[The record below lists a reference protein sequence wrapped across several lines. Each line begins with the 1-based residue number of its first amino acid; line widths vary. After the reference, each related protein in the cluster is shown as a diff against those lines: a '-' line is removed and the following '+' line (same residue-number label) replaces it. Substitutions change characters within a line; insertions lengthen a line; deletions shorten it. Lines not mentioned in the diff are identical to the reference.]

1 MAWTKENQDISVNE
15 SVKMVPVCCMAQG
28 CIFTTTQESTNPI
41 PFLCKYHKE
50 VDSRFWPYVTKNI
63 KEFIGYYN
71 MAIEYSINRKFKRFE
86 WKEIELLNEWAVNVG
101 HPELAP
107 KQITKPDGQ
116 TDCESCYSFGTRIL
130 AFFEK
135 QISTDF
141 MREEKKNSMQQA
153 IEKEKKDKIDKT
165 FGLIKS
171 FDLAK
176 KLQNQF
182 SNTNQY
188 ESHFR
193 NKTPY
198 TAYMDV

>member
-1 MAWTKENQDISVNE
+1 MAWTKENQDLSVNE
-15 SVKMVPVCCMAQG
+15 SVKMVPVCCMAPE
-28 CIFTTTQESTNPI
+28 CIFSTTRNATDPT
-41 PFLCKYHKE
+41 PFVCQYHKE
-50 VDSRFWPYVTKNI
+50 VSKRFWPNVSRNI

-71 MAIEYSINRKFKRFE
+71 MAIEYSINRKFQRFE
-86 WKEIELLNEWAVNVG
+86 WKEIELLNEWAVNVS

-107 KQITKPDGQ
+107 KQITKPNGQ
-116 TDCESCYSFGTRIL
+116 TDYESCYSFGTRIL

-135 QISTDF
+135 QISTEF
-141 MREEKKNSMQQA
+141 MRDEKKNSMEQA

-165 FGLIKS
+165 YGLIKS

-188 ESHFR
+188 EYPF
-193 NKTPY
+193 
-198 TAYMDV
+198 

>member
-1 MAWTKENQDISVNE
+1 MAWETGNQVFNPNE
-15 SVKMVPVCCMAQG
+15 PPKLVPVCCIAQG
-28 CIFTTTQESTNPI
+28 CIFTTTQNSSNPI
-41 PFLCKYHKE
+41 PFVCEYHKA

-71 MAIEYSINRKFKRFE
+71 MAIEYSINRKFQRFE
-86 WKEIELLNEWAVNVG
+86 WKEIELLNDWAVNVG

-107 KQITKPDGQ
+107 KTITKPNGQ
-116 TDCESCYSFGTRIL
+116 TDYESCYSFGTRIL

-135 QISTDF
+135 QISTEF
-141 MREEKKNSMQQA
+141 MRDEKKNSMEQA

-165 FGLIKS
+165 YGLIKS

-182 SNTNQY
+182 SNANQY
-188 ESHFR
+188 EYPF
-193 NKTPY
+193 
-198 TAYMDV
+198 

>member
-1 MAWTKENQDISVNE
+1 MAWETGNQGFNPNE
-15 SVKMVPVCCMAQG
+15 PPKLVPVCCMAEG
-28 CIFTTTQESTNPI
+28 CIFSTTQDSSNPI
-41 PFLCKYHKE
+41 PFVCEYHKE
-50 VDSRFWPYVTKNI
+50 VEAKFWPYVSKNI

-71 MAIEYSINRKFKRFE
+71 MAIEYSINRKFQRFE

-107 KQITKPDGQ
+107 KTITKPNGQ
-116 TDCESCYSFGTRIL
+116 TDYESCYSFGTRIL

-135 QISTDF
+135 QLSTDL
-141 MREEKKNSMQQA
+141 MREEKKNSMEQA
-153 IEKEKKDKIDKT
+153 IEKEKNDKINKT

-182 SNTNQY
+182 SNPNQY
-188 ESHFR
+188 EYPF
-193 NKTPY
+193 
-198 TAYMDV
+198 